1 MNTANKLTL
10 SRIVMA
16 FLILFILMISWSDFG
31 ITIPNILVMNKI
43 VVDIR
48 YPIAGFI
55 FVIACVTD
63 YLDGAIA
70 RKEKMTSDF
79 GAVMDAIADKVLVNG
94 LLVVLAYNGF
104 ISLVVPVIIITRDIV
119 VDSLRILCAKQS
131 IIVKANKW
139 GKIKTIFMMIGLSFM
154 LFYNLP
160 FEVYGI
166 YFADILIYIA
176 TILSVI
182 SAIIYFIK
190 VKDKI
195 NWS

>member
-79 GAVMDAIADKVLVNG
+79 GAIMDAIADKVLVNG

-119 VDSLRILCAKQS
+119 IDSLRILCAKQG

>member
-16 FLILFILMISWSDFG
+16 FLILFILMIPWSDFG
-31 ITIPNILVMNKI
+31 IVIPNILVMNKI

-119 VDSLRILCAKQS
+119 IDSLRILCAKQG

-176 TILSVI
+176 TILSVV

-195 NWS
+195 KWS

>member
-119 VDSLRILCAKQS
+119 IDSLRILCAKQG

>member
-104 ISLVVPVIIITRDIV
+104 ISLVVPVIIITRDSVI
-119 VDSLRILCAKQS
+119 DSLRILCAKQG